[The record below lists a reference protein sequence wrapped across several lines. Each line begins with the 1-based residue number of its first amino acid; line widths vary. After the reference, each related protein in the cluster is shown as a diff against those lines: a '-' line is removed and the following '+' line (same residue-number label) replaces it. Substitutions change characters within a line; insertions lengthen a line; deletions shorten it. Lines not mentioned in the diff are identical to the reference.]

1 MNNFIRSYEIILHHL
16 QELQINATL
25 FKQIRQPKLS
35 NIELVAMNFTA
46 EYMGIDS
53 ECQLF
58 RTIESSFLEPLIDR
72 SVYNRRRRKLF
83 PLIEKIR
90 RQLSS
95 QFNEFEDY
103 YVIKPDFRYFSR
115 RFNDNGVAK
124 PVPEDFEYNSG
135 TNSWWLTVDEL
146 RTMIDN
152 I

>member
-1 MNNFIRSYEIILHHL
+1 M
-16 QELQINATL
+16 QINASL

-53 ECQLF
+53 ECKLF
-58 RTIESSFLEPLIDR
+58 RTRECSFLEPLIDR

-90 RQLSS
+90 LQLSS

-103 YVIKPDFRYFSR
+103 YIVDSMPLKVCKTDRASRSKICKEEGFCFPDKGFCASQNFYYYGYKLHGSWSFS
-115 RFNDNGVAK
+115 GVFQSLDIT
-124 PVPEDFEYNSG
+124 P
-135 TNSWWLTVDEL
+135 L
-146 RTMIDN
+146 
-152 I
+152 